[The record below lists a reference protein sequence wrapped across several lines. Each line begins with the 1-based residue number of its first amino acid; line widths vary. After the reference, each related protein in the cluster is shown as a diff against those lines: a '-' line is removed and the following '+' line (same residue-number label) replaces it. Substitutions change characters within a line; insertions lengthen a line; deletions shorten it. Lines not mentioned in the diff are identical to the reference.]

1 MKTNHTPGPWRAN
14 RDSDT
19 RGNHTWRID
28 APTVSLLAVLT
39 YPNAGARADGM
50 GDALLIAAAPAML
63 EALKSIA
70 AHATPYASDDRSVM
84 DSGWLIETCRAAIA
98 AATGASS

>member
-1 MKTNHTPGPWRAN
+1 
-14 RDSDT
+14 
-19 RGNHTWRID
+19 
-28 APTVSLLAVLT
+28 
-39 YPNAGARADGM
+39 M